1 MRPRQYYVNI
11 LTNRRDGVMYTGM
24 TNDLKRRVF
33 EHKRQEGGGFA
44 KRYNIDRLV
53 YFEVFSD
60 PQSAIVREKQ
70 IKAGPRRRKVEL
82 VEGVNPQWQDL
93 YDEL

>member
-1 MRPRQYYVNI
+1 MRPRQYYVYI

-44 KRYNIDRLV
+44 KRYNIDRLG